1 VKVLFVIGGFL
12 LPIVLILALYWF
24 LVRFHVA
31 ECDRT
36 PLATVLLAL
45 GLMLA
50 GELVAYVAFPPDIV
64 TQLNVSL
71 ERLVMQLWPAGLLAF
86 FLAANPPQL
95 VNIRTHGAA
104 KTKPSAKSQRPRPR
118 TTAQK
123 PASSTMR
130 LN

>member
-1 VKVLFVIGGFL
+1 L

-31 ECDRT
+31 ERDRT

-50 GELVAYVAFPPDIV
+50 GEFVAYVAFPPDIV

-95 VNIRTHGAA
+95 ANIRTHGAA
-104 KTKPSAKSQRPRPR
+104 KAKPAAKSQKPKLRP
-118 TTAQK
+118 AASK
-123 PASSTMR
+123 PAHPPVR